1 MEHSDVESAEE
12 RQDWVEEVLRRWA
25 LKRAIGN
32 GAQFARDV
40 GVGQSSV
47 SRFKVDGGGMCTL
60 WTFARVNA
68 CVYVTVYASVDADIE
83 RIRSSSER
91 IQLRQPA
98 PASA

>member
-1 MEHSDVESAEE
+1 MQHVENTGE
-12 RQDWVEEVLRRWA
+12 RRAGEEEVLHRWA

-83 RIRSSSER
+83 RIRPSSER
-91 IQLRQPA
+91 KQLWQPA